1 DQFTDAEIRGITAHE
16 LAHVQKKHTMIL
28 LGITALELVVK
39 LIIEAPAT
47 YWEYVFSGAQTW
59 DFLSFWLFN
68 IGLFAILLTFVKM
81 LEGQADKITR
91 QKGYGIE
98 LAESLYRLEGFYYGI
113 AGEIGFNTQ
122 LMTGKKRTKDENIR
136 FMGDQAYYLYQN
148 LAPSRMTC
156 FMNLIASHPLTSIR
170 IAMQTDHSIG
180 MIRAG
185 LMTWTLLIPGLRG
198 RSIRRLQK
206 SHEQM
211 ALILSKKYSRDFGN
225 IKDYLEITY
234 EEESA
239 EKIANHHV
247 LAKPKLKK
255 DTALWGK
262 VVGYKITDNIVSP
275 IELELKMDD
284 GTNITIQKSD
294 YDFVIAD
301 PDQEYFMK
309 SGKKARLV
317 GVEIINGKFKKF
329 IFSYKNKK
337 ISSRSIGLSLI
348 AFEKPKYWFLY
359 KNGSI
364 QPWTLK
370 DATLNDTFQNSSFL
384 MEDDSQTVHQLL
396 GKDLIV
402 DLPPQIQMIKS
413 RNWELEKHFFSRLK
427 QLNESFTLYDKE
439 DFDIGSP
446 TKVLSISDDMIEFLE
461 GRTAKKLAVNKVDA
475 LVLNY
480 PFYFFNLRSEMGI
493 GNILSLKMFNRGT
506 QNNYIGL

>member
-1 DQFTDAEIRGITAHE
+1 
-16 LAHVQKKHTMIL
+16 
-28 LGITALELVVK
+28 
-39 LIIEAPAT
+39 
-47 YWEYVFSGAQTW
+47 
-59 DFLSFWLFN
+59 
-68 IGLFAILLTFVKM
+68 
-81 LEGQADKITR
+81 
-91 QKGYGIE
+91 
-98 LAESLYRLEGFYYGI
+98 
-113 AGEIGFNTQ
+113 
-122 LMTGKKRTKDENIR
+122 MTGKKRSKDENIR

-198 RSIRRLQK
+198 RSIKRLQK
-206 SHEQM
+206 SHEDM
-211 ALILSKKYSRDFGN
+211 ARILSKKYSRDFGN
-225 IKDYLEITY
+225 IEDYLEITY

-239 EKIANHHV
+239 EKIVNHHV

-262 VVGYKITDNIVSP
+262 VVGYKITGNIVSP
-275 IELELKMDD
+275 IKLELKMDD
-284 GTNITIQKSD
+284 EKKITIQKSD

-309 SGKKARLV
+309 SGKKAALT
-317 GVEIINGKFKKF
+317 GIEIKNGKFKKF
-329 IFSYKNKK
+329 IFTYKDKT
-337 ISSRSIGLSLI
+337 ISSRSIGLSLA
-348 AFEKPKYWFLY
+348 AFNKPNYWFLY

-370 DATLNDTFQNSSFL
+370 DVTLSDTFQSSSFL
-384 MEDDSQTVHQLL
+384 MEDKLKNEYRLL

-461 GRTAKKLAVNKVDA
+461 GRTSKSLAPNKVDA
-475 LVLNY
+475 LVFNY

-506 QNNYIGL
+506 QNNYVGL